1 VLAIPVRGVRIDLRL
16 GQLAGERLDLA
27 LVRRER
33 EVHGR
38 QDIDVRH
45 VLLLAAVAAGLAGCR
60 GARGPESV
68 VEAWSD
74 AVNDGDN
81 ERAARLFA
89 DEAQVVQGGR
99 TIVFHDRSE
108 ARSWNAALPCSGRI
122 LTLDAKDDLAEAT
135 FVLAD
140 RGDTA
145 CDAPG
150 ATARVLVRVREGKIV
165 LWHQLASDEP
175 SQVV

>member
-1 VLAIPVRGVRIDLRL
+1 
-16 GQLAGERLDLA
+16 
-27 LVRRER
+27 VRR
-33 EVHGR
+33 VF
-38 QDIDVRH
+38 
-45 VLLLAAVAAGLAGCR
+45 LLVALAAGLAGC
-60 GARGPESV
+60 GGEARGPESV

-99 TIVFHDRSE
+99 TLVFHDRSE
-108 ARSWNAALPCSGRI
+108 ARAWNAALPCSGRI
-122 LTLDAKDDLAEAT
+122 LKIDAKDDLAEAT

-140 RGDTA
+140 RGETA

-150 ATARVLVRVREGKIV
+150 ATARVLVRVRDGKIV